1 MPKRYFLEL
10 RFKALMPIGG
20 LPHFHGPQWAGLLKN
35 ILNGSLQGESTA
47 EAGVTVHPVET
58 GILAY
63 GSGDAIHVG
72 LSFPEEYAPA
82 VFGCLRNFESHSVP
96 DGHFMPGKTLALD
109 SISCRVSG
117 AAWDPTDDGQAA
129 AQPLS
134 QSVLQAEVEALA
146 ELDRFSLCFY
156 TPLRLTRPAGKKS
169 GGHRYADE
177 HFFFSSHMAADSV
190 THLLKGMRL
199 DENYDGMPSGLRI
212 AGGALMWL
220 DVTYGRGVLKTI
232 GGVVGRLEIEG
243 RPRPEAAARLIAG
256 QYLGAGKNAAFGFG
270 FFRIPQVEPFRVI
283 RPLTRGISVLGRA
296 VCAEALGSALKNL
309 PDSSPGPD
317 GLTLEDL
324 RKAGPGYLARISG
337 DTLEG
342 RHTPAEARIYRIPKK
357 QGAFREIAAQNVV
370 DRMLARAVA
379 DYLQPSVDMLLSK
392 SSYAY
397 RRGFSAKGAAKAL
410 RNALASGWDTGVK
423 ADISSFFGSIDLGRL
438 MSLMEGLYGNDPLVP
453 TLESWLRVT
462 LRQGIPGL
470 AQGSPLSPV
479 LSNLYLDRFDRDMER
494 EGFRLIRYADDFVV
508 LFPNGSDTEEGLRT
522 VTQSLARL
530 GLCLQPGK
538 TVPVRPGEQIRFLG
552 YMVSATE
559 VADENDGKPG
569 EDDAWL
575 PMFRQQWL
583 EGNPVYLTSVCRGAF
598 SNGPYLV
605 VNGED
610 ENPEKIPWSRIS
622 RLVVVGRSSFSG
634 GVVYRAVKEE
644 VPVTF
649 IDVLGKFRG
658 QLVPSLYDPPAL
670 EPVQKECASDPAF
683 CLSVAKLVVAAKI
696 NNSRVMLRRKNIEA
710 SDLKKLEEKAGA
722 ADDLDQLRGYE
733 GAASRAYFAGLS
745 SLVHPF
751 EFKGRVY
758 HPPDGPVNAMLSF
771 GYTLLYNRLAAVL
784 KDKGFNNRIG
794 FFHQARGRHCALA
807 SDLME
812 EMRHVAERV
821 VLALIRMKEVKL
833 DDFEKMNIR
842 GTETCRLK
850 GEGFRKF
857 IRRFEQTLAREISYH
872 GGDKMSYNAYFD
884 EMANNLKRS
893 LMLKIPYLPMRID

>member
-1 MPKRYFLEL
+1 
-10 RFKALMPIGG
+10 
-20 LPHFHGPQWAGLLKN
+20 
-35 ILNGSLQGESTA
+35 
-47 EAGVTVHPVET
+47 
-58 GILAY
+58 
-63 GSGDAIHVG
+63 
-72 LSFPEEYAPA
+72 
-82 VFGCLRNFESHSVP
+82 
-96 DGHFMPGKTLALD
+96 
-109 SISCRVSG
+109 
-117 AAWDPTDDGQAA
+117 
-129 AQPLS
+129 
-134 QSVLQAEVEALA
+134 
-146 ELDRFSLCFY
+146 
-156 TPLRLTRPAGKKS
+156 
-169 GGHRYADE
+169 
-177 HFFFSSHMAADSV
+177 
-190 THLLKGMRL
+190 
-199 DENYDGMPSGLRI
+199 
-212 AGGALMWL
+212 
-220 DVTYGRGVLKTI
+220 
-232 GGVVGRLEIEG
+232 
-243 RPRPEAAARLIAG
+243 
-256 QYLGAGKNAAFGFG
+256 
-270 FFRIPQVEPFRVI
+270 
-283 RPLTRGISVLGRA
+283 
-296 VCAEALGSALKNL
+296 
-309 PDSSPGPD
+309 
-317 GLTLEDL
+317 
-324 RKAGPGYLARISG
+324 
-337 DTLEG
+337 
-342 RHTPAEARIYRIPKK
+342 
-357 QGAFREIAAQNVV
+357 
-370 DRMLARAVA
+370 
-379 DYLQPSVDMLLSK
+379 
-392 SSYAY
+392 
-397 RRGFSAKGAAKAL
+397 
-410 RNALASGWDTGVK
+410 
-423 ADISSFFGSIDLGRL
+423 
-438 MSLMEGLYGNDPLVP
+438 
-453 TLESWLRVT
+453 
-462 LRQGIPGL
+462 
-470 AQGSPLSPV
+470 
-479 LSNLYLDRFDRDMER
+479 MER

-872 GGDKMSYNAYFD
+872 GGEKMSYNAYFD